1 MLQYN
6 KDFIIKPENIQTI
19 LNDATPE
26 WEKRKKLYKMKTRKS
41 SPSSLVA
48 ENDNKS
54 KVAFESVISNMVT
67 GYAGGKAPV
76 YLVDEIPTQE
86 KQNILKKLFNKI
98 FSKDGNDRQEYQLFI
113 DYIRDYND
121 DPFFFYKL
129 VQDYNDMTAGYGM
142 WYENQEN
149 EIVYTNVDPRQSI
162 ALYDFSTPV
171 QKIGFLR
178 WWIESDASGNK
189 YKVVQ
194 LTTEEYKYFF
204 RNGKLEDKE
213 FREQEEL
220 KESVSWGCVP
230 CIAIENPDGLS
241 CFELAKTSIC
251 SYERVMG
258 NSKNTFQYNDDAK
271 LKVSGYEP
279 KEELVVE
286 KREKKLVE
294 KLDEYGD
301 VVYDDNGDVVY
312 EEREEIVYDE
322 NGEIVWIPNVKRL
335 KEDETLLKMPVF
347 YAGDDGDIGWVEKN
361 INDGALENYKKTLI
375 DLIFMV
381 SNCPNVNDLGF
392 TNADNSSAL
401 EKKFFPLEQ
410 SITYLDK
417 ALRKELLAM
426 WEAFTER
433 INLKKGTKYDFRN
446 LKIKL
451 QRNMPTDK
459 KADTDRALSIR
470 GLVCDETVINLLPD
484 ELDASSEIEKMKKQS
499 EENLEANMKKIEAFG
514 NGNDKDTIDSNK
526 EEKQD
531 ANSQKNTSNMKQNAS
546 MPVNEKK

>member
-6 KDFIIKPENIQTI
+6 KDFIIKPENIQQI

-54 KVAFESVISNMVT
+54 KVAFESVISNMIT

-76 YLVDEIPTQE
+76 YLVNEIPTEE

-98 FSKDGNDRQEYQLFI
+98 FSKEATDRKEYQLYI

-121 DPFFFYKL
+121 DPFFYYKL
-129 VQDYNDMTAGYGM
+129 VQDYNDMTAGYGI

-149 EIVYTNVDPRQSI
+149 EIVYANVDPRYSI

-171 QKIGFLR
+171 RKIGFLR
-178 WWIESDASGNK
+178 TWEESDANGNK

-194 LTTEEYKYFF
+194 LTTDEYKYFF
-204 RNGKLEDKE
+204 RNGNLEDKE
-213 FREQEEL
+213 YREQEEL
-220 KESVSWGCVP
+220 RESVNWGCVP
-230 CIAIENPDGLS
+230 CIAIENPDGLA
-241 CFELAKTSIC
+241 CFELAKSSIC
-251 SYERVMG
+251 SYERVMS
-258 NSKNTFQYNDDAK
+258 NAKNTFQYNDDAK
-271 LKVSGYEP
+271 LMVSGYEP
-279 KEELVVE
+279 KEDLVVE
-286 KREKKLVE
+286 ER
-294 KLDEYGD
+294 DEE
-301 VVYDDNGDVVY
+301 DNV
-312 EEREEIVYDE
+312 IYDE
-322 NGEIVWIPNVKRL
+322 NGDIKWKLNSKRL
-335 KEDETLLKMPVF
+335 KEDETLLRMPVF
-347 YAGDDGDIGWVEKN
+347 YAGEGGSIDWVEKN

-446 LKIKL
+446 LKINL

-459 KADTDRALSIR
+459 KAETDRALSLR

-484 ELDASSEIEKMKKQS
+484 ELDASSEIEKMKQQS
-499 EENLEANMKKIEAFG
+499 QDNLEENMKKIESFG
-514 NGNDKDTIDSNK
+514 KDGADAQGMENNKEDGNTNDAKESNPQNATLNNNTNGNVNDKT
-526 EEKQD
+526 KQD
-531 ANSQKNTSNMKQNAS
+531 I
-546 MPVNEKK
+546 KK